1 MPELTIQHQI
11 KYTTTDPI
19 SILELVEALLSLEK
33 VIHRSP
39 AVLEELF
46 PNTHIYDVKVFVKS
60 LESGSLIEDIL
71 VKFVFGNQQEFE
83 AFITSVREKCHMD
96 VLKDNKALFST
107 IIIALVLAGGLYAIK
122 KSGGDPEKVMQIEAN
137 NNTIINLGAGMV
149 ELSPEAFRAII
160 ETAIKKDTTLAKDAI
175 HVIRPA
181 KKNGAAEIIF
191 DGNDST
197 KITNSTVA
205 SVPTY
210 LYQED
215 EAAEHF
221 EDLTAAVLEVRAMDL
236 DRKRLGWAAVVPSA
250 SKDRARLQIDAVID
264 LETLKGKTQLKGD
277 VTLVWFINEDGSRN
291 LKRIILRELKE
302 AKD

>member
-1 MPELTIQHQI
+1 M
-11 KYTTTDPI
+11 
-19 SILELVEALLSLEK
+19 
-33 VIHRSP
+33 
-39 AVLEELF
+39 LEELF
-46 PNTHIYDVKVFVKS
+46 PNTHIYDVKVFVAS
-60 LESGSLIEDIL
+60 IESGSLLEEIVI
-71 VKFVFGNQQEFE
+71 KFVFGSQQEFD
-83 AFITSVREKCHMD
+83 AFIKSIREKCHMD
-96 VLKDNKALFST
+96 ILKDNKVLFST

-181 KKNGAAEIIF
+181 KKNAAAEIIF

-197 KITNSTVA
+197 KITNSTVS

-221 EDLTAAVLEVRAMDL
+221 EDLTDAVLEVRAMDL

-264 LETLKGKTQLKGD
+264 LETLKGKTRLKGD
-277 VTLVWFINEDGSRN
+277 VTLVWFINADGSRT
-291 LKRIILRELKE
+291 LKRVILRELKD